1 MPIVRPMSWWSRLPL
16 RLRLTLSFLAV
27 SVPPVLIASF
37 IAAQAISTAFE
48 HNVEQWISEIAQF
61 MANEANEGQEE
72 AQHATAIVAAALT
85 RAGQDTVGAPTP
97 LEPFADLLTSVGYDF
112 VRLYDAKGTVLFAR
126 GELELQQPLPLEP
139 LASIFFIRHAA
150 KPAMM
155 VGAVQPVQ
163 IGGEDRF
170 LFVANLLD
178 EQFFNAPQTIRSLE
192 VHLFEVVD
200 NGTALADATI
210 GRAGKMHVPSAIF
223 ARLRNGADSATL
235 PHLVGNGTAIA
246 YAALRDDRG
255 RLVGIIACRLTGAT
269 AAFERLGSWWLFIA
283 LAGVAGLLSLLV
295 GISISR
301 RMSEPI
307 KNLTS
312 GVRAVAH
319 GDYAA
324 RVPEEGGREIEELA
338 VGFNAMTAQLES
350 LRRMEAVMRHRA
362 QLATLGEASAVIAH
376 EIRNPLGIIKT
387 ASELVRRKSPLAPA
401 EDRLIGFVLD
411 EVNRIERLVQELL
424 DYGGPPPCTRAPLD
438 LMREV
443 VQPALDFAA
452 PELKRRGLTLEVQPS
467 AVPVMI
473 LGDRDQLHQV
483 LLNLLLN
490 AMDAVGANGLV
501 VVRVV
506 RGETIARIDVVDNGT
521 GIAPDML
528 DRLFE
533 PFVTSKAKGTGLGLA
548 KVRTTVEAHDG
559 TVECHN
565 GPDRGAIF
573 TIHLPLL
580 KPSEAAGGADNSGR

>member
-1 MPIVRPMSWWSRLPL
+1 MSWWSRLPL

-37 IAAQAISTAFE
+37 LAAQAISAAFE
-48 HNVEQWISEIAQF
+48 HNVEQWISEIALF

-72 AQHATAIVAAALT
+72 AQHATSIVAAALS
-85 RAGQDTVGAPTP
+85 RAEAEPAATPPP

-112 VRLYDAKGTVLFAR
+112 VRFYDAKGTILFAR
-126 GELELQQPLPLEP
+126 GELDLQQPLPLEP
-139 LASIFFIRHAA
+139 LASIFFIRRAG

-163 IGGEDRF
+163 VGGENRF

-178 EQFFNAPQTIRSLE
+178 EKFFNAPQTLRSLD

-200 NGTALADATI
+200 NGTSLADATI
-210 GRAGKMHVPSAIF
+210 GSAGKMHVPPAIF

-255 RLVGIIACRLTGAT
+255 RLVGIIACRLNGAT
-269 AAFERLGSWWLFIA
+269 AAFERLGSWWLFIG
-283 LAGVAGLLSLLV
+283 LAAVSGLLSLLV

-301 RMSEPI
+301 RMSEPL
-307 KNLTS
+307 KSLTS
-312 GVRAVAH
+312 GVRAVAQ

-338 VGFNAMTAQLES
+338 VGFNAMTEQLES
-350 LRRMEAVMRHRA
+350 LRQMEAVMRQRA

-387 ASELVRRKSPLAPA
+387 ASELVRRKSQLAPA

-424 DYGGPPPCTRAPLD
+424 DYGGPTPCSRAPLD
-438 LMREV
+438 LMSEV
-443 VQPALDFAA
+443 VQPALDFSA
-452 PELKRRGLTLEVQPS
+452 PELKRRGLTLELQPS
-467 AVPVMI
+467 PVPVMI

-490 AMDAVGANGLV
+490 AMDAVGANGHI

-506 RGETIARIDVVDNGT
+506 RGESTARIDVEDNGT
-521 GIAPDML
+521 GISPDIMG
-528 DRLFE
+528 RLFE

-548 KVRTTVEAHDG
+548 KVRATLEAHEG
-559 TVECHN
+559 TVECGN
-565 GPDRGAIF
+565 APDRGAVF
-573 TIHLPLL
+573 TIRLPLL
-580 KPSEAAGGADNSGR
+580 KQSEAAGGADNPGR